1 MIFFNACKWEK
12 ANGGYQLVHGSCG
25 VKFISDLL
33 MKRYLINGQAREV
46 EERKIYK
53 SCTQLALSL

>member
-1 MIFFNACKWEK
+1 MIFYNACKWK
-12 ANGGYQLVHGSCG
+12 KVQDGYELYEGASS
-25 VKFISDLL
+25 VKFISELL
-33 MKRYLINGQAREV
+33 MKRYLINGQAREI